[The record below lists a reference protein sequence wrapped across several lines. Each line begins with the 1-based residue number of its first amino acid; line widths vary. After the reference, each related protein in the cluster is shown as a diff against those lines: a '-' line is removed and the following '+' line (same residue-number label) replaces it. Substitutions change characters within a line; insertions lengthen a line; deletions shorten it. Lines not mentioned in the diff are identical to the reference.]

1 MSPVVIC
8 FGALDA
14 AVMAQAAYAT
24 RGMRNDKAKAP
35 RPEVRVRPIRERD

>member
-14 AVMAQAAYAT
+14 AVMAQAAYAA
-24 RGMRNDKAKAP
+24 RGYRPRGSKQAK
-35 RPEVRVRPIRERD
+35 PEVRVRPIRERD